1 MKETLYKIINSK
13 YFVIVGLALV
23 FLVCQFAIVDIATKQ
38 ASEKTANELY
48 EKAYIQGFRK
58 ARSYEIKDTAELNH
72 IYPTYK
78 LMMKYEPFNIIR

>member
-13 YFVIVGLALV
+13 YFVIVVIALT
-23 FLVCQFAIVDIATKQ
+23 FLVCLFAIVYIATKQ
-38 ASEKTANELY
+38 AASKTANELY

-78 LMMKYEPFNIIR
+78 LMMKYESTK